1 MGSQCIMTLK
11 IHETGHVT
19 VKSMTDEQLCARA
32 AMGDRAAEEALV
44 LRYSRLV
51 RVCSRPFFLVGG
63 DSEDLIQE
71 GMLGLLTAIREF
83 KPDRGAQ
90 FRTFAELCIRRRI
103 ISAVRTAAGGR
114 HSPLNNYVSL
124 EPSLFL
130 ANQDFAP
137 FGTAYPSHRDPE
149 DVIIRQ
155 ENMSALQKALRDQ
168 LTGLEAQVL
177 DRYLDGASYAEIAEE
192 VHRSAKSVDNAVQR
206 IRKKIARHI
215 SRGEY
220 SES

>member
-1 MGSQCIMTLK
+1 MTLK

-155 ENMSALQKALRDQ
+155 ENLSALQKALEDR

-177 DRYLDGASYAEIAEE
+177 DRFLDGASYAEIAEE
-192 VHRSAKSVDNAVQR
+192 VHRSTKSVDNAVQR
-206 IRKKIARHI
+206 IRKKIALYI

>member
-1 MGSQCIMTLK
+1 MTLK

-155 ENMSALQKALRDQ
+155 ENLSALQKALEDR

-177 DRYLDGASYAEIAEE
+177 DRYLEGASYAEIAEE
-192 VHRSAKSVDNAVQR
+192 VHQSTKSVDNAVQR
-206 IRKKIARHI
+206 IRKKIALYI

-220 SES
+220 SGS